1 MPNNINQNIDCDGN
15 VPVCKKKNC
24 YKKIDAGDSCHY
36 TTDVREA
43 LKAGRRKGRVKMVI
57 EIGMVI
63 NSFAI
68 IATAV
73 AVAKHNIQIKKL
85 GTEMVPKQ
93 KLQCLVKE
101 IRDLGYEVEV
111 AKTDLK
117 SLRLELTGNGERQ
130 PVPEEYFKHDFYCV
144 GFSDGSSMKES
155 QLNYIADIA
164 IKAIT
169 SELPEE
175 KQTLEI
181 ITEIIEKAKRNLQKS
196 RIISE

>member
-1 MPNNINQNIDCDGN
+1 MYQF
-15 VPVCKKKNC
+15 VKRKNC
-24 YKKIDAGDSCHY
+24 YKKIDVNDSGHH
-36 TTDVREA
+36 TTDVKDA
-43 LKAGRRKGRVKMVI
+43 LEAGRRKGRVKMVI

-73 AVAKHNIQIKKL
+73 TVAKHNIQIKKL

-111 AKTDLK
+111 AKNDLK
-117 SLRLELTGNGERQ
+117 SLRLELTESGERQ
-130 PVPEEYFKHDFYCV
+130 PIPEEYFKRDFYCV
-144 GFSDGSSMKES
+144 SFSDGSSMKES

-169 SELPEE
+169 SELPAE
-175 KQTLEI
+175 KRTPEI
-181 ITEIIEKAKRNLQKS
+181 ITEIIEKAKGNLQKS
-196 RIISE
+196 RIISA